1 MDFPIKNFRRVFSC
15 NHRRDLRVRLAEM
28 SFTSD
33 LYDGNRGD
41 LYPVVYKRG
50 EHTERWGDGTYTH
63 TVSDGDPFVGKDVY
77 SALEE
82 VWEAGVSEDEN
93 TPPKTSDID
102 YRRGARP
109 AFIERFFASLSPFAT
124 YRMTVLSLG
133 EYSEVGF
140 TFFSSEDDG
149 SLRYEVLLVR
159 GEHSFY
165 IVFNSPEMSTSWSK
179 KVHKLDAPMTEAD
192 EPFNLEVSL
201 RPGAFDIYVRDKHTV
216 RFICSFGSESFKC
229 SNDERAMKNMG
240 VALHAGGNVR
250 VTGIDASIDCGLGLA
265 DMRSV
270 RYENSEVMVEGGK
283 VYFTASI
290 RRIWGT
296 HQGVFSWVPGTSE
309 IDMVGALFFD
319 AGDGVACDDVA
330 TSLIFNRM
338 DKKWYLNVASFSHG
352 HIVGSASFENDVRFG
367 VNTVDI
373 RLMPLMKDITGPEDE
388 LWLGKDHDEDPDLM
402 YDEDRG
408 KWLYSIC
415 RHDGTTRRYR
425 YHFFESDYPDRDFK
439 FVGKGMIGEETGGS
453 IMKIDG
459 TVYFICGNKGKGPSD
474 YRVYKWGEFDK
485 YENLTFDYP
494 DGGFRGWGTI
504 MPIKIGTRERYFHL
518 TFDRVRMSSY
528 DWSYGNIYLFEADSK
543 RL

>member
-1 MDFPIKNFRRVFSC
+1 MT
-15 NHRRDLRVRLAEM
+15 
-28 SFTSD
+28 FTSD
-33 LYDGNRGD
+33 FYDGTRGD
-41 LYPVVYKRG
+41 LYPVVYRRG
-50 EHTERWGDGTYTH
+50 EHTESWGDGTYTH
-63 TVSDGDPFVGKDVY
+63 TVKDGDPFVGKEAY
-77 SALEE
+77 SAIETAR
-82 VWEAGVSEDEN
+82 AGDVGESIYE
-93 TPPKTSDID
+93 ID
-102 YRRGARP
+102 YSKGARP
-109 AFIERFFASLSPFAT
+109 AFIERFFTALSPYAT
-124 YRMTVLSLG
+124 YRMSILSLG
-133 EYSEVGF
+133 DYSEVGF
-140 TFFSSEDDG
+140 TFFSSDCDG
-149 SLRYEVLLVR
+149 SIRAEVLLAR
-159 GEHSFY
+159 GENSLY
-165 IVFNSPEMSTSWSK
+165 LVFASPEGTQSVSEK
-179 KVHKLDAPMTEAD
+179 IHKISVPRTEAD
-192 EPFNLEVSL
+192 RPLCFEVSL
-201 RPGAFDIYVRDKHTV
+201 RKGAFDIYVREEYGV
-216 RFICSFGSESFKC
+216 RFVASFESKAFAC
-229 SNDERAMKNMG
+229 MNDESANKYMG
-240 VALHAGGNVR
+240 VALHAGGAVR
-250 VTGIDASIDCGLGLA
+250 VTGVDSAIDCGLGLA

-296 HQGVFSWVPGTSE
+296 HQGVFSWVPGTAE

-319 AGDGVACDDVA
+319 AGDGIACDDVA

-352 HIVGSASFENDVRFG
+352 HIIGSASFENDVRFG

-373 RLMPLMKDITGPEDE
+373 KLMPLMSDFTGSEDE

-402 YDEDRG
+402 YDESRG
-408 KWLYSIC
+408 KWLFSIC
-415 RHDGTTRRYR
+415 RLDGSSRRYC

-439 FVGKGMIGEETGGS
+439 FVGKGQIGEETGGS

-459 TVYFICGNKGKGPSD
+459 EIYFICGNKAKTPSD

-504 MPIKIGTRERYFHL
+504 MPIRMGTRERYFHL
-518 TFDRVRMSSY
+518 TFDRVRMSRY